1 MCESYYFWE
10 NNLKNMKKII
20 LSLFVV
26 TALAFQSC
34 NEAKVDPA
42 ATEAKVNELAAPKIE
57 AATAKATE
65 ECETRMATEVKPMA
79 DSLVNAAKAANAPQ

>member
-1 MCESYYFWE
+1 
-10 NNLKNMKKII
+10 MKKII
-20 LSLFVV
+20 SSLFIV
-26 TALAFQSC
+26 TAIAFTAC

-42 ATEAKVNELAAPKIE
+42 VTEAKVNELAASKIE

-79 DSLVNAAKAANAPQ
+79 DSLVNAAKVANAAQ